1 MIRVQ
6 LPGRFRM
13 YDETRC
19 LNEEAIH
26 SPMITKLLVY
36 MICNKKPY
44 RNTGTVNRSTLDG

>member
-26 SPMITKLLVY
+26 SPMITKQQ
-36 MICNKKPY
+36 KPY

>member
-26 SPMITKLLVY
+26 SHLQQ
-36 MICNKKPY
+36 KPY

>member
-19 LNEEAIH
+19 LNEVEIL
-26 SPMITKLLVY
+26 SPMIT
-36 MICNKKPY
+36 
-44 RNTGTVNRSTLDG
+44 

>member
-19 LNEEAIH
+19 LNEEAAEVLRA
-26 SPMITKLLVY
+26 S
-36 MICNKKPY
+36 
-44 RNTGTVNRSTLDG
+44 